1 MYAVAIPHKDNRG
14 TMNTRMDGHTASVQ
28 VDVDRGWVLLRDGVM
43 LPRVFE
49 ATIEQVGEPLRA
61 TVGVEIDETGGATC
75 RRLTLEPVDGSA
87 VTTSAA
93 RNVRVPELLRAAVN
107 AAHHRFVLG
116 LDGSPEP
123 TKMSGADVERF
134 RRDVPD
140 VDRCQGF
147 SSTPMNPVVLERI
160 TEIYREALRS
170 GLPPTATVAERQ
182 QVARST
188 AGRWI
193 AAARKAG
200 ILGQAIPRKAG
211 EKDEGNR

>member
-1 MYAVAIPHKDNRG
+1 MK
-14 TMNTRMDGHTASVQ
+14 TRMYGYTASVQ
-28 VDVDRGWVLLRDGVM
+28 IDVDHGWIVFRDGVV
-43 LPRVFE
+43 LPRAFD

-61 TVGVEIDETGGATC
+61 TLRVEIDDSGGATC

-87 VTTSAA
+87 LTTTAT
-93 RNVRVPELLRAAVN
+93 RNVRVSELLRAAVN
-107 AAHHRFVLG
+107 AAHTRFVPRP
-116 LDGSPEP
+116 DGSLEP
-123 TKMSGADVERF
+123 RMMSLADVERF
-134 RRDVPD
+134 QQDFPS
-140 VDRCQGF
+140 VDRRRGK
-147 SSTPMNPVVLERI
+147 TPMSRPELERI
-160 TEIYREALRS
+160 AEIYREALRS

-211 EKDEGNR
+211 ERDEGNR